1 MYFGEALE
9 ATRAGEKV
17 ARVGWNGKDMWIAQ
31 GAGVKSLDSEKFWNK
46 HTRKFAEENGGSA
59 EVLPYMIMKTADNK
73 VLMGWLASQSDMV
86 ANDWEVIS

>member
-1 MYFGEALE
+1 MYLGEALG

-31 GAGVKSLDSEKFWNK
+31 EAGVKSLDSEKFWNK

-59 EVLPYMIMKTADNK
+59 EVLPYMIMKPAHK
-73 VLMGWLASQSDMV
+73 HLIGWLASQSDM
-86 ANDWEVIS
+86 AADDWEVVS